1 MAVTT
6 FDFDPKLTKMIDQ
19 LKSELHASSRAEV
32 LRRAIIL
39 LEIAS
44 LAKKD
49 GAELV
54 IKKKGRK
61 EQQII
66 LS

>member
-19 LKSELHASSRAEV
+19 LKGKLHASSRAEV

-44 LAKKD
+44 LAKDD

-54 IKKKGRK
+54 IKKKGGK